1 MSEPEYLSAFEK
13 FDPPFED
20 FTDEQLGDDFPAE
33 LEATSRMWISTGYR
47 QGILAYLN
55 FFLLKDFIVTHDTAY
70 KPRFLNFK
78 AMADSFYQTD
88 LFVRDVTD
96 SGKTGTGG
104 ISVPSVRK
112 RLRGIMARH
121 TKLEIPLWMMSYFGY
136 QLMEAVEQEYPDLDE
151 TERQRHLS
159 YFAKTYRIMG
169 LPFSSDR
176 KLMEQF
182 ARAIEIA
189 HAGSSPH
196 LEKHCRNILALGEM
210 VGVSSD
216 YDSLA
221 QKLPAATREIFT
233 PIHAN
238 TRPGALKRP
247 LLRIAGRL
255 LVKRAI
261 GDPARKAVP
270 FSRESHTK

>member
-1 MSEPEYLSAFEK
+1 MSETEYLSAFEQ

-20 FTDEQLGDDFPAE
+20 FTDEQLGADFPAE
-33 LEATSRMWISTGYR
+33 LETTSRMWISTGYR

-104 ISVPSVRK
+104 ISSPEVRK
-112 RLRGIMARH
+112 QLRGIMARH
-121 TKLEIPLWMMSYFGY
+121 TKLSIPLWMMSYFGF
-136 QLMEAVEQEYPDLDE
+136 QLMEAVEQECPDLNE
-151 TERQRHLS
+151 TDRQHHLN
-159 YFAKTYRIMG
+159 YFSKTYRIMG
-169 LPFSSDR
+169 LPFSSNR

-182 ARAIEIA
+182 ARSIESA
-189 HAGSSPH
+189 HAGSSTH
-196 LEKHCRNILALGEM
+196 LERHCRNILALGEM

-216 YDSLA
+216 YESLA
-221 QKLPAATREIFT
+221 SKLPVATREIFA
-233 PIHAN
+233 PIHPK
-238 TRPGALKRP
+238 TRPGPFKRP
-247 LLRIAGRL
+247 FLRIAGRI

-270 FSRESHTK
+270 FALIK